1 MFDDHEKTIEIRPE
15 TLRPA
20 DRWVQPTKEEVR
32 ELIRLTPKLTRA
44 ARTKDYENGTDREY
58 TTEQERS
65 YDAQRRSAAPC

>member
-32 ELIRLTPKLTRA
+32 ELIRLTGMTGGFRVPSEPYVPTLEHRA
-44 ARTKDYENGTDREY
+44 
-58 TTEQERS
+58 
-65 YDAQRRSAAPC
+65 RR